1 MGDLRSNR
9 DFIGLL
15 AGRIITNIG
24 DSLYTIAAMWY
35 VHELTSSPFYTGV
48 AGFLLNLPRL
58 FQFLVGPLVDRFPV
72 RRILV
77 ATQLTQAVLVLSIPF
92 IALQYELS
100 VWYVIGLIPMLAML
114 NQFVY
119 PAQNAAL
126 PRIVPQESLTK
137 ANSLF
142 SFSYRSVDII
152 GQAIGGLLVAAIGA
166 VSIYVID
173 SITFLLACACFA
185 AVSVG
190 VNGDDTDEDED
201 GDSQTQD
208 YRSELREGIQFVWN
222 SSLRYIILSAV
233 VANFAMGLSIA
244 ILPAFADSYGGANVY
259 GYLMASVSA
268 NILVGSLLASKLE
281 SYPFSRIQALM
292 FAFSAVLWFA
302 SVFMGNVWLTIVI
315 FGLAWVPVGVYNV
328 MIQTIRQTAVPEDL
342 IGRVTSVA
350 VSGSAL
356 AAPLGSISGGA
367 IAEVIGVRL
376 TLAGVSLC
384 FLPVVVIFATHPQ
397 LRNLPSLASISPDD
411 IVLETSKSS

>member
-9 DFIGLL
+9 DFVGLL

-24 DSLYTIAAMWY
+24 DSLYTIATMWY

-48 AGFLLNLPRL
+48 AGFLLNLPRVL
-58 FQFLVGPLVDRFPV
+58 QFLVGPLVDRFPA
-72 RRILV
+72 RRILI

-100 VWYVIGLIPMLAML
+100 VWHVLGLIPMLAML

-126 PRIVPQESLTK
+126 PHIVPQEGLTR

-152 GQAIGGLLVAAIGA
+152 GQAVGGLLVAAIGA

-173 SITFLLACACFA
+173 SVTFFLACACFMV
-185 AVSVG
+185 VSAD
-190 VNGDDTDEDED
+190 VNGNTGDEDED

-208 YRSELREGIQFVWN
+208 YRSELRDGIQFVWN
-222 SSLRYIILSAV
+222 SSLRYIILSAI

-244 ILPAFADSYGGANVY
+244 ILPAFAESYGGANVY
-259 GYLMASVSA
+259 GYLMAAISA
-268 NILVGSLLASKLE
+268 SILVGSLLASRLE

-292 FAFSAVLWFA
+292 FAFSAVLWF
-302 SVFMGNVWLTIVI
+302 SSIFMGNVWLTIIV

-367 IAEVIGVRL
+367 IAEAVGARL
-376 TLAGVSLC
+376 TLAGVSLF
-384 FLPVVVIFATHPQ
+384 FLPVVVIFALHPQ
-397 LRNLPSLASISPDD
+397 LRDLPSLASVSPDD
-411 IVLETSKSS
+411 IVIDKSKSS